1 IGGGFGGIGAGIDG
15 GAFVVADVVGGHA
28 AQGADLGPGPLHFR
42 VADLELGLFAVDLKG
57 GHDATVGR
65 AGGRPLVAAFVLFQV
80 HYRSKNWI
88 RSIDEQRIQIKRLVQ
103 DNPHLKSYML
113 EAINSAYGD
122 AVKLAAKETGIAQT
136 RFPAECAYSIEQLL
150 DEDFYPN

>member
-1 IGGGFGGIGAGIDG
+1 MNKPIDYETDFYAWALYNAQLLREKKFSELDIEHLVEELEAMG
-15 GAFVVADVVGGHA
+15 KRDKRELANRFVILIAH
-28 AQGADLGPGPLHFR
+28 L
-42 VADLELGLFAVDLKG
+42 LKW
-57 GHDATVGR
+57 AYQT
-65 AGGRPLVAAFVLFQV
+65 
-80 HYRSKNWI
+80 HYRSKSWI

-136 RFPAECAYSIEQLL
+136 CFPAECAYSIEQLV